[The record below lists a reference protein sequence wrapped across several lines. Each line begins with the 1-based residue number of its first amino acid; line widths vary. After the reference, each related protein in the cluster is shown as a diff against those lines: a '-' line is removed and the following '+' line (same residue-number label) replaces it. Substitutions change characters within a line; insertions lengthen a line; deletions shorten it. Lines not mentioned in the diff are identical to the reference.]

1 MTQTTIEIGI
11 ELTAVALSL
20 GMLGGYRLWLSARLA
35 RDPLFTIQ
43 AYHRHVR
50 QRWAIWIL
58 QDSSRGLL
66 AVQTLRNSTM
76 GATFLASTVLLLLG
90 GSLSLVGRPEALGI
104 VSHSLVAEVARHPIV
119 WNIKVLT
126 LVGDL
131 FVAIFAFIMS
141 VRLYTHLGYQLSL
154 PPEAE
159 AHGVSV
165 TQVTGMLDRAGIL
178 FSLGL
183 RACYLAMPLVL
194 WLFGPILL
202 VVSCAVLIVAM
213 AGLDRNRVAA
223 G

>member
-1 MTQTTIEIGI
+1 MTPLATE
-11 ELTAVALSL
+11 LSL
-20 GMLGGYRLWLSARLA
+20 ELAAVLLSLAMLGSYRLWLTARLA

-50 QRWAIWIL
+50 RRWAVWVM
-58 QDSSRGLL
+58 QDSSRGVL

-90 GSLSLVGRPEALGI
+90 GALSMIGRPESLGV
-104 VSHSLVAEVARHPIV
+104 VSDSLVAELARHPVV
-119 WNIKVLT
+119 WNVKVLA
-126 LVGDL
+126 LVADL

-141 VRLYTHLGYQLSL
+141 VRLYTHLGYQLSQ
-154 PPEAE
+154 PPEDDPQ
-159 AHGVSV
+159 GVSV
-165 TQVTGMLDRAGIL
+165 AQVTRMLDRAGNL

-194 WLFGPILL
+194 WLFSPILL
-202 VVSCAVLIVAM
+202 AISCAVLIVVM
-213 AGLDRNRVAA
+213 ASLDRNRT